1 MTSLL
6 PLRVVIELGRPSLRL
21 LLLCRSN
28 FLDVIDIKRDR
39 RGNTAKPDGDHA
51 VLAYVR
57 DDGTFCGRMEPS
69 GRWLRPA
76 FTRIKRR
83 GWVEASFGFGKGAVI
98 FFLSDRGKPEALAAK
113 ERVKAVRE
121 ARRQWGVDWNE
132 AWRAKQGAA

>member
-51 VLAYVR
+51 VLAYSR
-57 DDGTFCGRMEPS
+57 DGACKQDAG
-69 GRWLRPA
+69 A
-76 FTRIKRR
+76 FFNLTSHSEYLARI
-83 GWVEASFGFGKGAVI
+83 AQ
-98 FFLSDRGKPEALAAK
+98 
-113 ERVKAVRE
+113 E
-121 ARRQWGVDWNE
+121 ARGC
-132 AWRAKQGAA
+132 

>member
-51 VLAYVR
+51 VLADPR
-57 DDGTFCGRMEPS
+57 DGS
-69 GRWLRPA
+69 GKQNAGA
-76 FTRIKRR
+76 F
-83 GWVEASFGFGKGAVI
+83 FN
-98 FFLSDRGKPEALAAK
+98 LSHNEYLA
-113 ERVKAVRE
+113 RSRRE
-121 ARRQWGVDWNE
+121 ARGC
-132 AWRAKQGAA
+132 

>member
-51 VLAYVR
+51 VLAYSR
-57 DDGTFCGRMEPS
+57 DGACKKNAGTFFDFSSHTEY
-69 GRWLRPA
+69 
-76 FTRIKRR
+76 
-83 GWVEASFGFGKGAVI
+83 
-98 FFLSDRGKPEALAAK
+98 LARCAQ
-113 ERVKAVRE
+113 E
-121 ARRQWGVDWNE
+121 AR
-132 AWRAKQGAA
+132 

>member
-51 VLAYVR
+51 VLANSR
-57 DDGTFCGRMEPS
+57 DGACEKHAG
-69 GRWLRPA
+69 A
-76 FTRIKRR
+76 F
-83 GWVEASFGFGKGAVI
+83 FN
-98 FFLSDRGKPEALAAK
+98 LSHTEYLARNA
-113 ERVKAVRE
+113 RE
-121 ARRQWGVDWNE
+121 ARS
-132 AWRAKQGAA
+132 